1 MITVEVIGNKAY
13 SCKDN
18 IESSKENQY
27 HLISGLNSIVT
38 HRNRKKKPRSE
49 QAEFQEKDHFKAK
62 AKGRYKIEAK
72 NS

>member
-1 MITVEVIGNKAY
+1 MGAIGDKAC

-18 IESSKENQY
+18 IESSKENPY
-27 HLISGLNSIVT
+27 HLISRLNSIVT
-38 HRNRKKKPRSE
+38 QRNRKKELLSE